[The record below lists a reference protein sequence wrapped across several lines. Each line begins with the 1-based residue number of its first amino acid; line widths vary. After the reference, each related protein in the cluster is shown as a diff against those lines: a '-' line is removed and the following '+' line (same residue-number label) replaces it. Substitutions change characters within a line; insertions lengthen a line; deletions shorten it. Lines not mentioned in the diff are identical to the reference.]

1 MEIKDSM
8 KISEKKRML
17 MLTDGGIDQAS
28 ARIRAI
34 YYIPYFEKCG
44 FKVCLIPRTGK
55 KPSGNFHR
63 YCIFPLV
70 KRYLWLK
77 RICSLHFRTWD
88 LIFIQRSFINE
99 FTLCKLKN
107 KVPLLF
113 DFDDAIYLG
122 GKSSSNRKRAE
133 IMIKYADEISIS
145 TEFLNDFCGLFNKK
159 GVIVPSPVETD
170 RIRPLPKQHNSV
182 PVIGWIGSS
191 WTTDYLKEVE
201 AALQKLHQELQF
213 RFLTSG
219 EKQGYSISNIDH
231 ISRKWSLEDENSII
245 NEIDI
250 GIMPLPDDE
259 FTRAKGGYKLY
270 LYMAGG
276 IPCVASPVGIN
287 SSIIRNN
294 ENGFLASSEQEWINA
309 LEKLLPDRELCRR
322 LGETGRKEAI
332 SKYDR
337 AVCAEKIIGII
348 CRLTEQYE
356 RG

>member
-1 MEIKDSM
+1 MEIKACTD
-8 KISEKKRML
+8 ISDKKRML
-17 MLTDGGIDQAS
+17 MLTDGNIDQAS

-34 YYIPYFEKCG
+34 HYIPYFEKSG
-44 FKVCLIPRTGK
+44 FKVYLIPRIGK

-63 YCIFPLV
+63 YCVFPLV

-77 RICSLHFRTWD
+77 RICSLHFRAWD

-99 FTLCKLKN
+99 FTLRKLKN

-122 GKSSSNRKRAE
+122 DKSSSNRKRAE

-145 TEFLNDFCGLFNKK
+145 TEYLNDFCGLFNKI
-159 GVIVPSPVETD
+159 GVIVPTPVETD
-170 RIRPLPKQHNSV
+170 RIRPLPKQHNDV

-191 WTTDYLKEVE
+191 WTTDYLKVVE
-201 AALQKLHQELQF
+201 AALQKLHQEIPF

-219 EKQGYSISNIDH
+219 EKQGYRISNIDH

-276 IPCVASPVGIN
+276 VPGVASPVGVN
-287 SSIIRNN
+287 RSIIRDG
-294 ENGFLASSEQEWINA
+294 ENGFLASTEDEWIES
-309 LEKLLPDRELCRR
+309 LRKLLLDTQLRKRIGKAGRDDAVKYYDREVCFKKLLEILNR
-322 LGETGRKEAI
+322 L
-332 SKYDR
+332 
-337 AVCAEKIIGII
+337 
-348 CRLTEQYE
+348 L
-356 RG
+356 